1 MQFGATR
8 SVLACGATIAF
19 LVAGAAD
26 AHAQSPRAPHAP
38 PAHAPTKP
46 ATKEAPN
53 PNKTRA
59 AELFKKSADAYL
71 HGDFAQAVALLDEA
85 YALDPQPV
93 LVYNKARAHEGL
105 GHIDEAILSYEKY
118 LADEPSSPDRGAIEQ
133 RLVTLRHQ
141 RDERAALAKDRAAV
155 QTERAAVEK
164 ERATVTEPPPEA
176 PRRRSVLPYVVMGA
190 GGLGLI
196 GGAVFGLMAK
206 SREDDATSEPVQRT
220 SIELRDTGETFAT
233 VSNISFI
240 AGGALV
246 AAGAVWWVLDMR
258 ASKRH
263 GTSAMPVQVGLG
275 PSFITVG
282 GALP

>member
-1 MQFGATR
+1 MEFGATR
-8 SVLACGATIAF
+8 SVLVGGAIIAC
-19 LVAGAAD
+19 LVASADD
-26 AHAQSPRAPHAP
+26 AHAQSRPAP
-38 PAHAPTKP
+38 PAHAPTRP

-85 YALDPQPV
+85 YTLDPQPV

-105 GHIDEAILSYEKY
+105 GHVDEAIASYEKY
-118 LADEPSSPDRGAIEQ
+118 LADEPTSPDRGAIEQ

-155 QTERAAVEK
+155 ENERAAVEK

-196 GGAVFGLMAK
+196 GGAAFGLMAK
-206 SREDDATSEPVQRT
+206 SREDDATSERVQRT

-246 AAGAVWWVLDMR
+246 AAGAVWWVLDMK
-258 ASKRH
+258 STKRR
-263 GTSAMPVQVGLG
+263 GTTAMPVQVGLG

-282 GALP
+282 GSLP